1 MKRPVGALLLTLAL
15 SAWAQTGPLPGAS
28 VESLL
33 AAAREHSPDMRMVRS
48 EAEAARERIQPAGA
62 LPDPVLRI
70 ELENLTRNGT
80 QSATLLPA
88 QVGDTK
94 YTLIQPLPFWGKR
107 DLKREVASARSRWL
121 VSCLVA

>member
-48 EAEAARERIQPAGA
+48 EAEAARERLRNADGSFRDVGPGGRHQVHADTPPA
-62 LPDPVLRI
+62 VL
-70 ELENLTRNGT
+70 G
-80 QSATLLPA
+80 QA
-88 QVGDTK
+88 
-94 YTLIQPLPFWGKR
+94 
-107 DLKREVASARSRWL
+107 
-121 VSCLVA
+121 